1 MKNYTTD
8 ELKMETFIESYQPNG
23 EEFIIKYA
31 DGENSTVSRSIENE
45 KMLLE
50 KMKQQVLESE
60 KYKQEIIDV
69 IKICK
74 FIILLVFVVGTLGI
88 SLISLLF
95 AKNIIDILQ
104 VGIATLLF
112 TSPAYLGMGITIR
125 DQKELLKD
133 IEKNQTFLQNEIL
146 FQTKITK
153 DINIPSNTKKE
164 TQQVINTIVKIKE
177 KDNRAILR
185 PTINDIDN
193 ISYDIFMDLFE
204 LINEE
209 KKINQKKKSLKKTNS
224 TIKEKLWKIIHLK
237 KIKTLY

>member
-224 TIKEKLWKIIHLK
+224 TIKEKL
-237 KIKTLY
+237 